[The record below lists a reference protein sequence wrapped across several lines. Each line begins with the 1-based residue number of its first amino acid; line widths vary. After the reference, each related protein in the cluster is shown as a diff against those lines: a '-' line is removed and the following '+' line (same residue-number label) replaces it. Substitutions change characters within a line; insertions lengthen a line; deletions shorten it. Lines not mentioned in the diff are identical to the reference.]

1 MPESQE
7 TTNNQES
14 QSNLGFNITG
24 SKSLMIMVVSALLG
38 TSGGGLAG
46 NYVSSGSATGADI
59 RVIHQQV
66 ESLNKQVEAMS
77 KQIEYLYQ
85 HEMNGHAK

>member
-1 MPESQE
+1 MQE
-7 TTNNQES
+7 NANNQDS

-24 SKSLMIMVVSALLG
+24 NKSLVTMIISALLG
-38 TSGGGLAG
+38 ICTAGGTSTYLTSGQ
-46 NYVSSGSATGADI
+46 ATGADI

-66 ESLNKQVEAMS
+66 DSLNKQVEAMG

-85 HEMNGHAK
+85 HEMNGRTK